1 MNKRKIVNDP
11 VFGFI
16 TVPCDLI
23 YDLMQ
28 HPMVH
33 RLTRIKQLG
42 LTCYVYPG
50 AQHPR
55 FQHSLGALFLMTE
68 AIKTLQN
75 KGNDITQEEAEA
87 VYAAIFLHDVG
98 HGPFSHTL
106 EDFFYKNISHEDI
119 GIAIIEKLNEELNGK
134 LNLTI
139 EILKNTY
146 HKKFLHELV
155 SGQLDM
161 DRLDYLRRDSF
172 FTGVSE
178 GNIGSARII
187 KMLNIKD
194 GKLVVEAKGIY
205 SIENFLMSRRLMYW
219 QVYLHKTAFAAE
231 MMLCRTLER
240 ARFLVQK
247 GENIF
252 ASDNLMYFLKNQ
264 PDTVTCENLS
274 IFTTLDDTDIWV
286 SMKSWSNHSDKVLA
300 TLSSGIINRNIF
312 KIEISNEP
320 ILPENQNKKIQ
331 EIQERLNLNR
341 EDAEFL
347 ISEKMVSNHLYSKG
361 EMGIDI
367 LYGNGDTKN
376 ISQASDM
383 FNLDLLSKKV
393 SKFYFCY
400 IK

>member
-1 MNKRKIVNDP
+1 MVYLMKRGLPPDKAFKIMETVRKGKALKDP
-11 VFGFI
+11 EKWEGFKAVMKEFDI
-16 TVPCDLI
+16 PEWYVKSCEKIKYMFPKAHAAAYVTNAFRI
-23 YDLMQ
+23 AWFK
-28 HPMVH
+28 VH
-33 RLTRIKQLG
+33 MPLA
-42 LTCYVYPG
+42 Y
-50 AQHPR
+50 
-55 FQHSLGALFLMTE
+55 
-68 AIKTLQN
+68 
-75 KGNDITQEEAEA
+75 
-87 VYAAIFLHDVG
+87 YAAYFTIRAKAFDAE
-98 HGPFSHTL
+98 FM
-106 EDFFYKNISHEDI
+106 I
-119 GIAIIEKLNEELNGK
+119 NGK
-134 LNLTI
+134 R
-139 EILKNTY
+139 
-146 HKKFLHELV
+146 V
-155 SGQLDM
+155 
-161 DRLDYLRRDSF
+161 
-172 FTGVSE
+172 VSE
-178 GNIGSARII
+178 KGSDELMPLWTDYNHR
-187 KMLNIKD
+187 
-194 GKLVVEAKGIY
+194 VFE
-205 SIENFLMSRRLMYW
+205 IEYD
-219 QVYLHKTAFAAE
+219 VKKYLK
-231 MMLCRTLER
+231 
-240 ARFLVQK
+240 K